1 MKRRLYKENPLP
13 ILEFTTESFEQRAK
27 KVMELMK
34 SVTETMRVELKN
46 EDQRNNK
53 RD

>member
-13 ILEFTTESFEQRAK
+13 IRESTMESFEQRAK

-34 SVTETMRVELKN
+34 SVTETIKVELKN

-53 RD
+53 RV

>member
-13 ILEFTTESFEQRAK
+13 IKESTLESFEQRAK

-34 SVTETMRVELKN
+34 SLTETMRDELKN
-46 EDQRNNK
+46 GDLRNNK
-53 RD
+53 RV